1 VEKDGQEATHGFTVC
16 CKEALEGDG
25 AQKTGIVCR
34 LWMMVR
40 VVDSKSCVLIIYRNL
55 FVI

>member
-1 VEKDGQEATHGFTVC
+1 MRRYGLGERLQVEKDGQEATHGFTVC

-40 VVDSKSCVLIIYRNL
+40 VVGAKE
-55 FVI
+55 